1 MTFHDRAEA
10 GRRLASALERYR
22 SPTTVVLGIP
32 RGGVAVAAEV
42 ARALGAQLD
51 VVVARKA
58 GAPDQPE
65 LAIGAV
71 APDGTRCVNDDLVAG
86 LGLTDPEVD
95 AAFEQAQREAREREE
110 RFRAGRAAP
119 TLRGRTV
126 IVVDDGIATGA
137 TLRSALRSAR
147 RARPS
152 RLVAAVPVAPSGSR
166 SAFRNEA
173 DDVIVVE
180 ESRMF
185 TAVGQFYEEFAQV
198 SDDEVARLLA
208 GAERVAA
215 R

>member
-1 MTFHDRAEA
+1 MTFRDRAEA
-10 GRRLASALERYR
+10 GRRLAKALERYR

-58 GAPDQPE
+58 GAPGQPE

-71 APDGTRCVNDDLVAG
+71 APDGTRYVNDDLVAG
-86 LGLTDPEVD
+86 LGLADAEVD
-95 AAFEQAQREAREREE
+95 ASFERAQREAREREE
-110 RFRAGRAAP
+110 RFRAGRPSP

-147 RARPS
+147 RAKPA

-173 DDVIVVE
+173 DEVVVAD
-180 ESRMF
+180 ESPMF
-185 TAVGQFYEEFAQV
+185 MAVGQVYEEFRQV
-198 SDDEVARLLA
+198 SDEEVQELLRGVTKA
-208 GAERVAA
+208 GVG
-215 R
+215 